1 MPTRVRGAEDAEL
14 ILVIDDDE
22 DMRRVVALTL
32 TPRFRVAATGDANE
46 ALRVM
51 RRQRPRLVL
60 LDLRIPGVD
69 TRALLCRLREAA
81 PSTPILML
89 TGDQDVGHAREML
102 GVGAVL
108 YLTKP
113 FEPLFLREE
122 IARLLDRTPAA
133 DKPPWRLEDPDL

>member
-1 MPTRVRGAEDAEL
+1 M

-32 TPRFRVAATGDANE
+32 TPRFRVTETGDANE

-69 TRALLCRLREAA
+69 TRSLLCRLREVA
-81 PSTPILML
+81 PSTPVLML

-102 GVGAVL
+102 SVGAVL

-122 IARLLDRTPAA
+122 IDRLLDRSPMA